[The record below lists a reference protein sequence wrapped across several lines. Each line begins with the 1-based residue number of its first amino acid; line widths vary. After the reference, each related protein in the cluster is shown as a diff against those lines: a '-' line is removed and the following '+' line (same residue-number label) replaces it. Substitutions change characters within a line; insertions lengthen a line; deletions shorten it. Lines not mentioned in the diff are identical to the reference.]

1 MALPDMSMS
10 VPLSFFASLILVFS
24 KIQVDLLEP
33 VSHFLETARETL
45 ALGCQTNSDM
55 HKAVNFYC
63 VPLQVCSSSS
73 CK

>member
-1 MALPDMSMS
+1 MHDILEKC
-10 VPLSFFASLILVFS
+10 LSSNFLICS

-45 ALGCQTNSDM
+45 APGCQTNSDM